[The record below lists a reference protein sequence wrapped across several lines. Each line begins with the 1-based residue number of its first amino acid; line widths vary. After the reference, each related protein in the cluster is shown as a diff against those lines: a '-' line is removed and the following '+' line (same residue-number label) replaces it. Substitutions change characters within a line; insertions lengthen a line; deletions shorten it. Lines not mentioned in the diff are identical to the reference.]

1 LDAWLEI
8 SSQSVNL
15 KKVSSEGIM
24 SFFTLLVKKLTE
36 FKYRYYGLFII
47 QQVPD
52 DRFHSIILQYKE
64 RGWELSGEYN
74 RIEDAT
80 PQWSCKL
87 RKGTSTLVCEWD
99 EKIEGSFIGPE
110 RIVCG
115 LGQEF
120 CLIANNAPL

>member
-1 LDAWLEI
+1 
-8 SSQSVNL
+8 
-15 KKVSSEGIM
+15 M
-24 SFFTLLVKKLTE
+24 SFFTLLGKRLTE
-36 FKYRYYGLFII
+36 FKYHYYGLFII
-47 QQVPD
+47 QEVGA
-52 DRFHSIILQYKE
+52 DRFHSIISQYIE

-74 RIEDAT
+74 EIEDAI

-99 EKIEGSFIGPE
+99 ETIQGSFIGPE

-120 CLIANNAPL
+120 CFTANNAPQ